1 MRRYNGQLLRRT
13 GAIVG
18 SFDVRVPVMRRSAI
32 NQADIKRDRSQA
44 SRNALGKQVY
54 DTGST
59 AWKFNQC
66 ETNPDSGVRRVD
78 HAVPSSGGGG
88 LRVPKP
94 NDHELRRCRA
104 WWPVRTGRLCA
115 AGHDATNALRRGHAD
130 KQRGVARRG
139 AKRPRRN
146 HHSTV
151 CWNFLVQRFPCR
163 SHSPS
168 PRPFTAGVRI
178 DRGQQLLLSN
188 LKRGR
193 AAAYHGAG
201 AVAHRANARDQTRN
215 RKASS
220 SIQKP
225 EAA

>member
-1 MRRYNGQLLRRT
+1 M

-32 NQADIKRDRSQA
+32 NQADIKHDRSQA

-104 WWPVRTGRLCA
+104 WWPVRTGGLCA
-115 AGHDATNALRRGHAD
+115 AGHDATNALCRGHAD
-130 KQRGVARRG
+130 KQRGAARPG
-139 AKRPRRN
+139 AKHPRRN
-146 HHSTV
+146 RHPTA
-151 CWNFLVQRFPCR
+151 CWNFPGPRCPCR
-163 SHSPS
+163 SHSLS
-168 PRPFTAGVRI
+168 SRPLTAGVRI
-178 DRGQQLLLSN
+178 DRSQQLLLSN
-188 LKRGR
+188 LKCGR
-193 AAAYHGAG
+193 AAACHGAG
-201 AVAHRANARDQTRN
+201 AVAHRANAHDQTRN
-215 RKASS
+215 CKASP